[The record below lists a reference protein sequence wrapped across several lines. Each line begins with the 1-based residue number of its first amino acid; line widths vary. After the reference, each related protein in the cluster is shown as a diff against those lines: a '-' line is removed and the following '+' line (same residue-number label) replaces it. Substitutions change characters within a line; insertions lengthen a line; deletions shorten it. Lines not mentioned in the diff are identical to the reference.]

1 MKIKRNRNVAIIGVG
16 QTVHAGHRPDVNQVE
31 MIHEAVVEALEDAE
45 LTLKDIECVVHGNM
59 ELFEGVHQPDM
70 WHTLG
75 DGAVGKP
82 GIRVTTGGT
91 TGATIGCVADH
102 LVASGLYDIVMAVG
116 FEKQEEGQTTTGI
129 TAMAD
134 PIWGREL
141 QTGAIT
147 GTTGAI
153 YMRLFGDRAEIAA
166 AQLRVKAANNALKN
180 PKAHLKLKLTVQ
192 DVLNSRMLTWPLRL
206 LHMCPESNGA
216 CAVIYASEKIAR
228 KSRKPVWIKDQ
239 VTVHREETFY
249 WGGPRKMQSTH
260 QCAAIK
266 LYKRNNIINP
276 LKEIDV
282 FEMYDPSTWWEL
294 DWMKEF
300 LLLPIGKNLEMV
312 ERGETEISGSFPINP
327 SGGVVST
334 NPIGATA
341 LIRQAEAVLQIRGDA
356 GAHQVPKKVKTAMA
370 SGFGGTMWTVLS
382 LYTKDKPWIL

>member
-1 MKIKRNRNVAIIGVG
+1 MKRNRNVAIIGIG
-16 QTVHAGHRPDVNQVE
+16 QTAHAGHRPDVNQAE
-31 MIHEAVVEALEDAE
+31 MIHEAVREAIADAGIG
-45 LTLKDIECVVHGNM
+45 LRDIDCIVHGNM

-70 WHTLG
+70 WHVLG
-75 DGAVGKP
+75 DGAYGKS
-82 GIRVTTGGT
+82 GIRITTGGT
-91 TGATIGCVADH
+91 TGATLVCGADH
-102 LVASGLYDIVMAVG
+102 LVASGLHDVVMCIG

-153 YMRLFGDRAEIAA
+153 YMRQFGERGELAA
-166 AQLRVKAANNALKN
+166 AKLRVKAANNALRN
-180 PKAHLKLKLTVQ
+180 PKAHLRLKLTIE
-192 DVLNSRMLTWPLRL
+192 DVMNSRMLTWPLRL

-216 CAVIYASEKIAR
+216 CAIIFASEKWA
-228 KSRKPVWIKDQ
+228 KKVKKPVWMKDQ

-260 QCAAIK
+260 QAAAMK
-266 LYKRNNIINP
+266 LYQRNGVVNP

-282 FEMYDPSTWWEL
+282 FEMYDPSSWWEL

-300 LLLPIGKNLEMV
+300 LLLPPGKNVEMV
-312 ERGETEISGSFPINP
+312 EKGETEIEGCFPINP

-341 LIRQAEAVLQIRGDA
+341 TIRVAEAALQVRGDA
-356 GAHQVPKKVKTAMA
+356 GAHQVPKKVKTAMS
-370 SGFGGTMWTVLS
+370 SGFGGTMWTVMS
-382 LYTKDKPWIL
+382 LLTKEKPWVL

>member
-1 MKIKRNRNVAIIGVG
+1 MKRNRNVAIIGIG
-16 QTVHAGHRPDVNQVE
+16 QTAHAGHRPDVNQVE
-31 MIHEAVVEALEDAE
+31 MIHEAVREAIEDAGIR
-45 LTLKDIECVVHGNM
+45 LKDIDCVVHGNM

-70 WHTLG
+70 WHVIG
-75 DGAVGKP
+75 DGAYGKP
-82 GIRVTTGGT
+82 GIRITTGGT
-91 TGATIGCVADH
+91 TGATLVSATDL
-102 LVASGLYDIVMAVG
+102 LVASGLHDVVMCIG

-141 QTGAIT
+141 QTGALT

-153 YMRLFGDRAEIAA
+153 YVRQFGERAEVAA
-166 AQLRVKAANNALKN
+166 AKLRVKAGNNAIRN
-180 PKAHLKLKLTVQ
+180 RKAHLKLKLTIA
-192 DVLNSRMLTWPLRL
+192 DVMNSRMLTWPLRF

-216 CAVIYASEKIAR
+216 CAIIFATEEWAKKVK
-228 KSRKPVWIKDQ
+228 KPVWMKDH

-260 QCAAIK
+260 NTAALKI
-266 LYKRNNIINP
+266 YQRNGIVNP

-282 FEMYDPSTWWEL
+282 FEMYDPSSWWEL

-300 LLLPIGKNLEMV
+300 LLLPPGKNMEMV
-312 ERGETEISGSFPINP
+312 EKGETEIEGAFPINP

-341 LIRQAEAVLQIRGDA
+341 AIRVAEAALQLRGDA
-356 GAHQVPKKVKTAMA
+356 GEHQVPKKLKTALA
-370 SGFGGTMWTVLS
+370 SGFGGTMWTVLH
-382 LYTKDKPWIL
+382 LLTHDKPWIL